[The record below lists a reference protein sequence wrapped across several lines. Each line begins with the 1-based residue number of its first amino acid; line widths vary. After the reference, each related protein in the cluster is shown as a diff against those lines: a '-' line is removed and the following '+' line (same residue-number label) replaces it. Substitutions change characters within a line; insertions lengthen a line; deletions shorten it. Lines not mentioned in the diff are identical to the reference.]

1 MIFGDIALWTGLS
14 ADYEASLPDIG
25 RLRDAGIDV
34 YLTVGNHDR
43 REPFFRHHP
52 HQAEIT
58 PVRGR
63 AVSVVDLGHADLFL
77 LDTLDELPGDEGTW
91 NNVGADF
98 DNEQADWLV
107 GAAAAAKRPFLVGS
121 HHAPIYEPKFAIG
134 GRPLYEALGGN
145 PFLAGFVYG
154 HLHSWSV
161 TWRMAAW
168 GNPRIVKMA
177 CLPSTGWWGT
187 IGFATL
193 RVDMYGHGG
202 SGGEFRKH
210 TLYKWLTN
218 AMTVI
223 DYARTLDFVTEL
235 YLCGHSQ
242 GGLTVMLAAALKH
255 EAISGIIPMSPAI
268 PIPECARRGILLGG
282 FFDPSHIPEEITSPR
297 GWVLD
302 GNYVRVAQTI
312 HVEEAIDRYDGPV
325 LLVHGG
331 ADETIPAQCSLD
343 AAKRYK
349 NAELAVI
356 PGDTHCY
363 DDHLDE
369 AVEAVR
375 RWMAERAPADNL

>member
-1 MIFGDIALWTGLS
+1 MDDNLSVFLSDIHVSGNVPGQPTYQNPLFTKAVDKVLAMAPLPRRAVIFGDIALWTGLS

-107 GAAAAAKRPFLVGS
+107 GAAASAKRPFLVGS

-193 RVDMYGHGG
+193 RT
-202 SGGEFRKH
+202 F
-210 TLYKWLTN
+210 
-218 AMTVI
+218 
-223 DYARTLDFVTEL
+223 
-235 YLCGHSQ
+235 
-242 GGLTVMLAAALKH
+242 
-255 EAISGIIPMSPAI
+255 P
-268 PIPECARRGILLGG
+268 
-282 FFDPSHIPEEITSPR
+282 
-297 GWVLD
+297 
-302 GNYVRVAQTI
+302 
-312 HVEEAIDRYDGPV
+312 DR
-325 LLVHGG
+325 
-331 ADETIPAQCSLD
+331 
-343 AAKRYK
+343 
-349 NAELAVI
+349 AELALELDDFFF
-356 PGDTHCY
+356 PAPLPEGAARPPEWDTVVA
-363 DDHLDE
+363 E
-369 AVEAVR
+369 TKGAVCTFPFGGFLA
-375 RWMAERAPADNL
+375 